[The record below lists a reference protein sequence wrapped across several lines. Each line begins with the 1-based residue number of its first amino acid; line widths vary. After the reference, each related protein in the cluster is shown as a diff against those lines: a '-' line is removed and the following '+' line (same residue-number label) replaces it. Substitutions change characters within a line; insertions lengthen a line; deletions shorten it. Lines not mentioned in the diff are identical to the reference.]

1 MLPISSSEDND
12 GSSCVRVPT
21 RGLPPP
27 HEEGPSAP
35 RSTDTSSPAV
45 PTIAPP
51 VVSPPLARCVEDQR
65 LFMYAPGGR
74 SKATGE
80 HPST

>member
-27 HEEGPSAP
+27 LSGEA
-35 RSTDTSSPAV
+35 R
-45 PTIAPP
+45 
-51 VVSPPLARCVEDQR
+51 VS
-65 LFMYAPGGR
+65 
-74 SKATGE
+74 
-80 HPST
+80 